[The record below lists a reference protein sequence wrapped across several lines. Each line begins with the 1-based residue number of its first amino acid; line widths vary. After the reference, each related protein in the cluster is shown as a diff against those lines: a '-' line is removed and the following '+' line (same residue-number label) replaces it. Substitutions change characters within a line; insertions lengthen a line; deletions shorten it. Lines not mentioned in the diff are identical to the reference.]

1 MIAWARRTRGFA
13 AGILAAAFLLAS
25 QIILS
30 SAIASQMEALDLIL
44 GSADQAICASD
55 SGQSDHTSPGSS
67 ALHKKVC
74 DICAF
79 AAQSGV
85 APASAF
91 ALVVRL
97 ESTPATDDPQPSV
110 ILSRQTHEPRLT
122 RGPPLD
128 A

>member
-1 MIAWARRTRGFA
+1 MIAWARKTRGFA
-13 AGILAAAFLLAS
+13 AGVLAAAFLLAS
-25 QIILS
+25 QIIVS

-55 SGQSDHTSPGSS
+55 TGQSDHASPGSS
-67 ALHKKVC
+67 ALHKKFC

-85 APASAF
+85 PPATAV

-97 ESTPATDDPQPSV
+97 EPTTAVEDPQSPA